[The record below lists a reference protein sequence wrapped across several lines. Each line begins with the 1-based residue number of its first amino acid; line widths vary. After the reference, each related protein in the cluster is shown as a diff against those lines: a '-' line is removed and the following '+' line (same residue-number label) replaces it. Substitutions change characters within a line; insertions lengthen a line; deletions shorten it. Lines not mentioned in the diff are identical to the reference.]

1 MYVNKSTIRVVTF
14 GYKHPSFMV
23 DGLRVYGTAAPASG
37 AYVTM
42 ARLNHE
48 FTAKQY
54 IEILLTKQSN
64 PVNNGMPGIS
74 NLAGDISKT
83 VYGNSGA
90 LYTNYGSESNSY
102 IMYGMTFAN
111 GDRIGISYNPEN
123 SKSRF
128 WKNGTANTEIDAPGL
143 GNRYPCVKSG
153 TGSALDWD
161 FTFCVSAATMSYL
174 PSGYLAFDKTG

>member
-1 MYVNKSTIRVVTF
+1 MIARRMPVYVKKSTIRVVTF

-37 AYVTM
+37 AYATM

-64 PVNNGMPGIS
+64 PANNGMPGIS

-90 LYTNYGSESNSY
+90 LYTNYGSEPNSY
-102 IMYGMTFAN
+102 IMYGMTFA
-111 GDRIGISYNPEN
+111 
-123 SKSRF
+123 
-128 WKNGTANTEIDAPGL
+128 NGTANTEIDAPGL